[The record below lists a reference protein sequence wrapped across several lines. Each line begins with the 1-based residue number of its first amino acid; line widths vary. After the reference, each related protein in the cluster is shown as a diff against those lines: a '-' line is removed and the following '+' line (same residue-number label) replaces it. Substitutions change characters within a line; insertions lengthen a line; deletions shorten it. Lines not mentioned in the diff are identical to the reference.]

1 MCPNL
6 CTTGT
11 ELTPTLNN
19 GQMCIISYWHVAL
32 LKSHSNT
39 AKQKLALHLQ
49 FFLPFFSSL
58 GSMAVTYSLSAPI
71 LINKSSSTARTSLS
85 AHRVEVR
92 ASCHNISIHV
102 STTTTT
108 TSPLQ
113 IGSTSRNRLV
123 FEDKSTGVIC
133 YKDENG
139 EITCEGYDEG
149 PRFCQQV
156 PKSSYKSRDEEIIEL
171 LQKCWLHIAAAAE

>member
-102 STTTTT
+102 SATTTT

-123 FEDKSTGVIC
+123 VLSSDFLICLKSYQLV
-133 YKDENG
+133 
-139 EITCEGYDEG
+139 EIT
-149 PRFCQQV
+149 
-156 PKSSYKSRDEEIIEL
+156 IISFILFLERIDL
-171 LQKCWLHIAAAAE
+171 TT